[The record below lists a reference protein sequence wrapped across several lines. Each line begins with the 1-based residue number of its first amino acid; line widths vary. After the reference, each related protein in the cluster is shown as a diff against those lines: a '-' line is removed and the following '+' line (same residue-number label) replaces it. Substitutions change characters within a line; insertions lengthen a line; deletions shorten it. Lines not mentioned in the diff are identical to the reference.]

1 MRATQQTCDC
11 SSEKE
16 MMKRELEEASSIID
30 HLEDEVKRLHD
41 DKQSLLLSF
50 LNLQAASRS
59 REPSRTGT
67 DGSGSEVEDSGE
79 ESDAEDESEDD
90 DVMCED
96 SDVSDEEEDE
106 VGTFYCSLIFQ
117 LRNFWGDSPLASPIA
132 PPLWCPF
139 DLVKY
144 YFPCFVFL

>member
-1 MRATQQTCDC
+1 MRANMPAQQTCDC

-16 MMKRELEEASSIID
+16 IMRRELEEATSLID

-67 DGSGSEVEDSGE
+67 DGSGSDEDSGE
-79 ESDAEDESEDD
+79 LSDTEDEESEEDDNEVIHKESDIT
-90 DVMCED
+90 
-96 SDVSDEEEDE
+96 DEEEDE
-106 VGTFYCSLIFQ
+106 V
-117 LRNFWGDSPLASPIA
+117 
-132 PPLWCPF
+132 
-139 DLVKY
+139 
-144 YFPCFVFL
+144 